1 MGKSGHFGLDFFIF
15 RLFFFF
21 VAVGTVVKGFGE
33 NAVVA
38 AVDDDAFYFGAFFPA
53 CVAFDHKKQIN
64 KRRRP
69 SQPRPDGKL
78 DFAKQFGSIVSDRD
92 KINFRRNEQTMALA
106 PANGT
111 DKTQTLQDHLDQGQQ
126 LLVPKKMFFTK
137 GVGSHKHELRSF
149 EIALRDAGI
158 EKCNIVHVSSI
169 FPPNCELISKN
180 EGQKY
185 IFPGMITFAVTAR
198 TASNEARRLIAASIG
213 CAIPSDRTTYGYLS
227 EHYAFGQT
235 EKEAGDTAEDLAAAM
250 LASTLGIDIDEDKS
264 WDEKE
269 EIFRISDKVV
279 KTTNCTQSA
288 MVEKGGYT
296 TVVAAGVFI
305 F

>member
-1 MGKSGHFGLDFFIF
+1 M
-15 RLFFFF
+15 
-21 VAVGTVVKGFGE
+21 
-33 NAVVA
+33 A
-38 AVDDDAFYFGAFFPA
+38 ATQNGV
-53 CVAFDHKKQIN
+53 
-64 KRRRP
+64 P
-69 SQPRPDGKL
+69 S
-78 DFAKQFGSIVSDRD
+78 
-92 KINFRRNEQTMALA
+92 
-106 PANGT
+106 
-111 DKTQTLQDHLDQGQQ
+111 LQSHLSMGQQ
-126 LLVPKKMFFTK
+126 LLVPKKMFFAK

-149 EIALRDAGI
+149 ELALRDAGV

-185 IFPGMITFAVTAR
+185 IYPGMITFAVTAR
-198 TASNEARRLIAASIG
+198 ISSNEPRRLIAASIG
-213 CAIPSDRTTYGYLS
+213 CAIPSDPATYGYLS

-250 LASTLGIDIDEDKS
+250 LASTLGIELDEDKS

-279 KTTNCTQSA
+279 KTTNVTQSA
-288 MVEKGGYT
+288 IVEKGGYT
-296 TVVAAGVFI
+296 TVVAVGVFI